1 MVDNADR
8 SAVEPNASAVE
19 PRTEECGRW
28 HRNIQSLERAAAM
41 LRLLAGGERRLGL
54 SDIASSLGL
63 AKGTAHGILR
73 TLQHEG
79 FVEQDAASGR
89 YQLGAELLRL
99 GNSYLDVHELR
110 ARALVW
116 TDDLARSSGESVHL
130 GVLHQQ
136 GVLIVHHV
144 FRPDDSRQVLE
155 VGAMQPLHSTALG
168 KVLVRLRPGGAQR
181 GRWRRSASAFT
192 ARTVTGPARIRGVL
206 DADPGA
212 GLGGGPGGDLGGRR
226 LGGRPHPR
234 PAPDAGGRGGDHGA
248 VERVCDGGELR
259 PGTGGGGTGLRP
271 GRLRAISAPGGS
283 ELGWPGSIG
292 NRARLLGLL
301 TTLDGTIASQDETAV
316 HRSALSNTYRQ
327 YALVRATRPQAGNAL
342 PLRARTTGGTRGPPS
357 LDEGQRSRGCPAPT
371 SSSARPSVPP
381 S

>member
-1 MVDNADR
+1 MA
-8 SAVEPNASAVE
+8 
-19 PRTEECGRW
+19 
-28 HRNIQSLERAAAM
+28 RNIQSLERAAAM

-54 SDIASSLGL
+54 TEVAAALGL

-116 TDDLARSSGESVHL
+116 TDDLARSSGESVYL

-168 KVLVRLRPGGAQR
+168 KVL
-181 GRWRRSASAFT
+181 SAYDPVAHTEAADNDREAFT
-192 ARTVTGPARIRGVL
+192 AHTLTSADDFEAVL
-206 DADPGA
+206 DLTRARGWAGDVEETWEGVASIAAPIHDRRRMPVGA
-212 GLGGGPGGDLGGRR
+212 VGIT
-226 LGGRPHPR
+226 
-234 PAPDAGGRGGDHGA
+234 GA
-248 VERVCDGGELR
+248 VERVCPGGELKPELVAAVR
-259 PGTGGGGTGLRP
+259 DCARAVSRDLGA
-271 GRLRAISAPGGS
+271 GRF
-283 ELGWPGSIG
+283 
-292 NRARLLGLL
+292 
-301 TTLDGTIASQDETAV
+301 
-316 HRSALSNTYRQ
+316 
-327 YALVRATRPQAGNAL
+327 
-342 PLRARTTGGTRGPPS
+342 
-357 LDEGQRSRGCPAPT
+357 
-371 SSSARPSVPP
+371 
-381 S
+381 